1 MVVVSRVWEKRVGLI
16 IPSSN
21 TTMEV
26 EFWQLLS
33 NHGISVHSSRLYL
46 ESVDVVSLLRMV
58 EKVEEAAKLLASADV
73 DVIVF
78 GCTTGSLV
86 GGLEYDRVIEERIRS
101 VTHKPVVVTA
111 RAVVEAL
118 KALGASRV
126 AVGTPYID
134 DLNVLEKRF
143 LEANGLEVVDIKG
156 LGIKDNR
163 VIGRLK
169 PDQVY
174 RLAKSLKTSLADALF
189 LSCTNM
195 PTLDV
200 IDVLEEEF
208 GIPVIS
214 SNTASLWSAL
224 RSMKVRLRLDRGGVL
239 LKEKL

>member
-1 MVVVSRVWEKRVGLI
+1 MLLHVWGKRVGII

-21 TTMEV
+21 TTMEA
-26 EFWQLLS
+26 EFWRLLS
-33 NHGISVHSSRLYL
+33 SHGITVHSSRLYL
-46 ESVDVVSLLRMV
+46 ESVDVASLLKMV
-58 EKVEEAAKLLASADV
+58 EKVEEAARLLVSADV

-86 GGLEYDRVIEERIRS
+86 GGPEYDRAIEKRITS
-101 VTHKPVVVTA
+101 VARRPVAVTA

-118 KALGASRV
+118 EALGARRV

-169 PDQVY
+169 PSQVY
-174 RLAKSLKTSLADALF
+174 ELAKSLRVSSADAVF

-200 IDVLEEEF
+200 VDVLEKEL
-208 GIPVIS
+208 GLPVIS
-214 SNTASLWSAL
+214 SNTASLWAAL
-224 RSMKVRLRLDRGGVL
+224 RSMRVSLKFGMGGTL
-239 LKEKL
+239 LKERV

>member
-1 MVVVSRVWEKRVGLI
+1 MVLHVQGRRIGLI

-26 EFWQLLS
+26 EFWRLLF
-33 NHGISVHSSRLYL
+33 NYGITVHSSRLYL
-46 ESVDVVSLLRMV
+46 ESVDAASLLKMV
-58 EKVEEAAKLLASADV
+58 ERVEEAAKLLASADV

-86 GGLEYDRVIEERIRS
+86 GGPEYDRVIAERIVS

-118 KALGASRV
+118 KALGARHV
-126 AVGTPYID
+126 AVATPYID
-134 DLNVLEKRF
+134 ELNVLEKRF
-143 LEANGLEVVDIKG
+143 LEASGLDVIDIRG

-163 VIGRLK
+163 AIGRLK

-174 RLAKSLKTSLADALF
+174 KLAKSLKTSSADALF

-200 IDVLEEEF
+200 IDALEKDL
-208 GIPVIS
+208 GIPVVS
-214 SNTASLWSAL
+214 SNTASLWAAV
-224 RSMKVRLRLDRGGVL
+224 RIMGVRLKLSEGGIL
-239 LKEKL
+239 LKEKV

>member
-1 MVVVSRVWEKRVGLI
+1 MVLHVQGRRIGLI

-26 EFWQLLS
+26 EFWRLLF
-33 NHGISVHSSRLYL
+33 NYGITVHSSRLYL
-46 ESVDVVSLLRMV
+46 ESVDAASLLKMV
-58 EKVEEAAKLLASADV
+58 ERVEEAAKLLASADV

-86 GGLEYDRVIEERIRS
+86 GGPEYDRAIAEQIVS
-101 VTHKPVVVTA
+101 VTRKPVVVTA

-118 KALGASRV
+118 KALGARHV
-126 AVGTPYID
+126 AVATPYID
-134 DLNVLEKRF
+134 ELNVLEKRF
-143 LEANGLEVVDIKG
+143 LEANGLNVIDIRG

-163 VIGRLK
+163 AIGRLK

-174 RLAKSLKTSLADALF
+174 KLAKSLKTSSADALF

-200 IDVLEEEF
+200 IDALEKDL
-208 GIPVIS
+208 GIPVVS
-214 SNTASLWSAL
+214 SNTASLWAAL
-224 RSMKVRLRLDRGGVL
+224 RSMRVKLKLSEGGTL
-239 LKEKL
+239 LKEKV